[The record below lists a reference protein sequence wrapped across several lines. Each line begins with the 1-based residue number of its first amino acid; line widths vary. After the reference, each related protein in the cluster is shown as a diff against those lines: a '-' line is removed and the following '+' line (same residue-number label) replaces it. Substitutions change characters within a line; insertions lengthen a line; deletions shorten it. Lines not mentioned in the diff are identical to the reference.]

1 MAVSQKQI
9 AEKLNVSIAL
19 VSRVLSGKAAEIGI
33 APETIKRVLNAAQ
46 EMGYVPSAAAL
57 ALKGKATRTLGVV
70 VYDFKDPFFGAL
82 IEQLQIQA
90 REHNYSLVL
99 AGFLNRIPDEQDLRP
114 LHKHALDGLIVIGT
128 DLNARWLQDFEH
140 LPVAR
145 IGHGAPDEPSVG
157 ISVDEDAAARLLVDH
172 LIKTGHKNLLFISAD
187 LPAHRLRRKAVEK
200 AAAVAGATLSAAQS
214 PERGAF
220 EAGVQAAGELP
231 AEVDA
236 LICAT
241 DQVAMGVLHALSST
255 GKNIAV
261 TGFDDI
267 EAARQFIPSITTIRQ
282 PIAAMAATAVEAV
295 VQKKAPVKLSL
306 EPQLIG
312 RKSSGP
318 PSHKGYNP
326 EK

>member
-33 APETIKRVLNAAQ
+33 APHTIERVLNTA
-46 EMGYVPSAAAL
+46 EKMGYVPSAAAL

-90 REHNYSLVL
+90 HEHDYSLML
-99 AGFLNRIPDEQDLRP
+99 AGFLNRVPDDQDLQP
-114 LHKHALDGLIVIGT
+114 LRKHALDGLIVIGT
-128 DLNARWLQDFEH
+128 DFNAAWLRDFEQ

-157 ISVDEDAAARLLVDH
+157 IAVGEEEAARLLVNH
-172 LIKTGHKNLLFISAD
+172 LIEAGRKELMFICAD
-187 LPAHRLRRKAVEK
+187 LPAHRLRREAVETAAK
-200 AAAVAGATLSAAQS
+200 AAGIPLLSIES
-214 PERGAF
+214 PERDAF
-220 EAGVQAAGELP
+220 KAGVEAAGNLP
-231 AEVDA
+231 PAIDG

-241 DQVAMGVLHALSST
+241 DQVAMGALHTLNGD
-255 GKNIAV
+255 GKHIAV

-267 EAARQFIPSITTIRQ
+267 EAARQFIPAVTTIRQ
-282 PIAAMAATAVEAV
+282 PVAAMAQAAMGAILNNS
-295 VQKKAPVKLSL
+295 APDKISL
-306 EPQLIG
+306 PPELKI
-312 RKSSGP
+312 RRSSAP
-318 PSHKGYNP
+318 AA
-326 EK
+326 

>member
-1 MAVSQKQI
+1 MATSQKQI

-33 APETIKRVLNAAQ
+33 APQTIERVLSTAQ

-82 IEQLQIQA
+82 IEQLQMRA
-90 REHNYSLVL
+90 HEHDYSLML
-99 AGFLNRIPDEQDLRP
+99 AGFLNRIPDEQDLQP

-128 DLNARWLQDFEH
+128 DLQAAWLNDFEH

-145 IGHGAPDEPSVG
+145 IGHGAPDESSVC
-157 ISVDEDAAARLLVDH
+157 IAVDEAAAARLLVNH
-172 LIKTGHKNLLFISAD
+172 LAESGRRQLMFICAD
-187 LPAHRLRRKAVEK
+187 LPAHRLRRAAVEK
-200 AAAVAGATLSAAQS
+200 AAQAAGISLLCVQS
-214 PERGAF
+214 PERAAF
-220 EAGVQAAGELP
+220 EAGLQAAADLP
-231 AEVDA
+231 PEIDG

-241 DQVAMGVLHALSST
+241 DRVAMGALHCLNSS

-267 EAARQFIPSITTIRQ
+267 EAARQFIPAITTVRQ
-282 PIAAMAATAVEAV
+282 PIAAMAHAAMEAIL
-295 VQKKAPVKLSL
+295 QNAAPDKISL
-306 EPQLIG
+306 PPELKI
-312 RKSSGP
+312 RRSST
-318 PSHKGYNP
+318 
-326 EK
+326 EC